1 VARVAAIVPDLLFG
15 SKVTEILSGAGHE
28 VLIVPRAPEQPV
40 DAIVVDLASGG
51 VEPESFTAGRRL
63 AIYAH
68 TDVAMKERAE
78 AAGFDLV
85 VPRSRFMRE
94 GPALVAQLL

>member
-1 VARVAAIVPDLLFG
+1 MARVAAIVPDLLFG
-15 SKVTEILSGAGHE
+15 SKVREILTGAGHE
-28 VLIVPRAPEQPV
+28 VVVSSGPPTVPV

-51 VEPESFTAGRRL
+51 VDPESITEGRRL

-68 TDVAMKERAE
+68 TDVEMRKRAE
-78 AAGFDLV
+78 AAGFDLI

-94 GPALVAQLL
+94 GPALVATLL

>member
-15 SKVTEILSGAGHE
+15 SKVSEILTGAGHE
-28 VLIVPRAPEQPV
+28 VVVTPTPPQEPV

-51 VEPESFTAGRRL
+51 VEPESFTEGRRL

-78 AAGFDLV
+78 AAGFDV
-85 VPRSRFMRE
+85 IVPRSRFMRE
-94 GPALVAQLL
+94 GPALVEQLL